1 MIRIEIPERRGA
13 ELVSKIAERDQ
24 YAQSAQQVLDA
35 KNQVID
41 AMIVGQLQAAGKDP
55 DAPRGQVQC
64 QKERDGKYYLTVA
77 EATPQEGMQLG
88 AAPQVGPP
96 PNGAEARNW
105 RRTQETE

>member
-35 KNQVID
+35 KNQVIE
-41 AMIVGQLQAAGKDP
+41 AMIIGQLQAAGKDP

-64 QKERDGKYYLTVA
+64 QKERDGKYWLTVQDA
-77 EATPQEGMQLG
+77 QQGAMGQMIAGDGMSLPQSSI
-88 AAPQVGPP
+88 P
-96 PNGAEARNW
+96 PNGSAN
-105 RRTQETE
+105 